1 MTGPPSENVEDRI
14 RVLLEGVIQRDV
26 PSSDVDLIEEGL
38 LDSLSLVELLFE
50 IEQEFDVA
58 VSLESLD
65 LDDIRSVR
73 GIGRLLSMR
82 DWPDRRPP
90 S

>member
-1 MTGPPSENVEDRI
+1 MTGLPSENVEDRI
-14 RVLLEGVIQRDV
+14 RLLLQGVIQRDV
-26 PSSDVDLIEEGL
+26 PNSDVDLIEEGL
-38 LDSLSLVELLFE
+38 LDSLSLVELLFQ

-73 GIGRLLSMR
+73 GIGRLLSNR
-82 DWPDRRPP
+82 DGSGHLPP